1 MDSINAP
8 EVRVPVSSNI
18 SLPHTLAET
27 AEVVCEVAPRERI
40 RGLLP
45 QSDRTFG
52 SPKCLT
58 LASVLN
64 NNMNMQSR
72 PFERSLFFKTVV
84 DRTYTSSSI
93 SQHVIEVDCP
103 GGFSL
108 DTTLRLA
115 HCKQWTHAV
124 PKPLDN
130 PPAMTPFTVESYWT
144 RRDSQC
150 ATAVVV
156 TVSVPTWV

>member
-27 AEVVCEVAPRERI
+27 AEVVCEIAPRERI

-72 PFERSLFFKTVV
+72 PFERSLFSKRWWVGRIRLVAYRSMLSRWIVPEDFL
-84 DRTYTSSSI
+84 SI
-93 SQHVIEVDCP
+93 
-103 GGFSL
+103 
-108 DTTLRLA
+108 
-115 HCKQWTHAV
+115 
-124 PKPLDN
+124 PL
-130 PPAMTPFTVESYWT
+130 YG
-144 RRDSQC
+144 
-150 ATAVVV
+150 
-156 TVSVPTWV
+156 